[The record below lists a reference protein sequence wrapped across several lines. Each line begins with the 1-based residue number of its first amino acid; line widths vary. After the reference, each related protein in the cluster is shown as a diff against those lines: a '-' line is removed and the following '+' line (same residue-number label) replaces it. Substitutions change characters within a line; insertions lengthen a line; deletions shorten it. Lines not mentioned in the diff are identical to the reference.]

1 MGVRGTVVRETV
13 GGRGAAATDTYCHS
27 IVNAGPWGGPGPQV
41 GGEWGGVEWR
51 GVEWSE
57 WAGGGGG

>member
-1 MGVRGTVVRETV
+1 MGVRGTVVRGTV

-41 GGEWGGVEWR
+41 GVEWGGVEW
-51 GVEWSE
+51 S
-57 WAGGGGG
+57 